1 MTQLNNQTY
10 LNWLDYI
17 TDKFP
22 VDQFIIN
29 IEDFPEEKIDTITV
43 TLKDGSSRTSLVFDI
58 IDNDLCRECFYHPDT
73 VLYNAENNRERNRS
87 LMVSD
92 YELSDENLSAM
103 DDYLDIP
110 LYYGYTERTVYI
122 KGQLRRVDLLYAEQ
136 TIIKLYSFLTS
147 LLLAHHSSLPTPS
160 SPPPPYPH
168 YLHYPYIYTPFHPG
182 KYKHPE
188 AFQTHP
194 GKTPP
199 APDLYPPV
207 SSPPIVV
214 LSM

>member
-22 VDQFIIN
+22 ADQFIIN

-110 LYYGYTERTVYI
+110 LYHGYTERTVYI
-122 KGQLRRVDLLYAEQ
+122 KGQLRRVDLLYNGH
-136 TIIKLYSFLTS
+136 TIPIYDNTS
-147 LLLAHHSSLPTPS
+147 AGGCL
-160 SPPPPYPH
+160 
-168 YLHYPYIYTPFHPG
+168 
-182 KYKHPE
+182 
-188 AFQTHP
+188 
-194 GKTPP
+194 
-199 APDLYPPV
+199 
-207 SSPPIVV
+207 
-214 LSM
+214 LSMITWPFKFLKKPTDEEIKDIFIPPMLNKQS